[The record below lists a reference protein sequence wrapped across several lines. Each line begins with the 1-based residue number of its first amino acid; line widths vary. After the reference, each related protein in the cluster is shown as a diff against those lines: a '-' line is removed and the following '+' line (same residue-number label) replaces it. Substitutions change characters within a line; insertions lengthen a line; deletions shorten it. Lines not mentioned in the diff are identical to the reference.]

1 MDPSSVRGA
10 VDNRWASV
18 VILDVRYVY
27 SGRDADKGVGAGLD
41 GHPVPV
47 AEVQRGYKLY
57 DRILRPAMV
66 VVGKG
71 SESGTGHKE
80 QEEASEGQEEEGE
93 TREGGAQDQEVGR

>member
-1 MDPSSVRGA
+1 MDASSVRGA

-18 VILDVRYVY
+18 VILDVRYFC
-27 SGRDADKGVGAGLD
+27 SGRDAEKGVGAGLY

-57 DRILRPAMV
+57 DRVLRPAMV

-71 SESGTGHKE
+71 KGEEKPPEGGEKKE
-80 QEEASEGQEEEGE
+80 EEQPTEGE
-93 TREGGAQDQEVGR
+93 TNKADE